1 MLQGQKVILRA
12 MTRQDLVRLCQ
23 FNNDLEVELAGG
35 GDPPLPQ
42 SLARLQAEFDA
53 KVSQGDRDGTGFAIE
68 ADNKFIG
75 QCALFQFDQVARTC
89 ELGITIGDK
98 DYWGRGYGREAVG
111 LLLDYGF
118 RFHNLRR
125 VFLSVNGNNE
135 RAICAYRACGFE
147 EEGRLRDHVWNDNTY
162 VDLVYM
168 GILREEWENVRQK
181 KTDLNTV

>member
-12 MTRQDLVRLCQ
+12 MTRQDLERLCQ
-23 FNNDLEVELAGG
+23 FNNDLEVELASG
-35 GDPPLPQ
+35 GDPPMPQ
-42 SLARLQAEFDA
+42 ALARIEAEYDA
-53 KVSQGDRDGTGFAIE
+53 KVGQGGRNGTEFAIE

-75 QCALFQFDQVARTC
+75 PCAGFQFDEVARTC

-98 DYWGRGYGREAVG
+98 DYWGQGYGREAIA

-118 RFHNLRR
+118 RFFNLHR

-135 RAICAYRACGFE
+135 RAIRAYRGCGFQ
-147 EEGRLRDHVWNDNTY
+147 EEGRLRSHVWSDNAY

-168 GILREEWENVRQK
+168 GILRKEWEKLQRK
-181 KTDLNTV
+181 K